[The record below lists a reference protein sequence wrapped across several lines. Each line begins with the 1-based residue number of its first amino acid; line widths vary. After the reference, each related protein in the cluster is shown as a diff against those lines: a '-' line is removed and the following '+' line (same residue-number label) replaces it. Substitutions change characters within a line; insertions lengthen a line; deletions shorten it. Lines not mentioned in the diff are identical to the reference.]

1 MEQKKKALG
10 RGLEELFSTEVLDF
24 DTFESNIMENAT
36 TNEIQDIPINE
47 IRPNPYQPRKSFNE
61 EALRELSESIKNHGV
76 FQPIIVKKGIRGYD
90 LIAGERRLRAS
101 KMAGLDKIPAIVKDF
116 SDDEMREIALLENIQ
131 RENLTAI
138 ELAWA
143 YKGIIDNL
151 DIRQEDLALRIGK
164 SRSHIT
170 NTLGLLNLPE
180 EVQKMILNGE
190 LSMGHA
196 RVLSK
201 MEDES
206 KITGLAKK
214 IINEGLSVHEIE
226 EISKDE
232 EIKKR
237 VPITRRERNTDYTN
251 IENELKDIVNMIS
264 EKLMP
269 EEDKNWLT
277 GEPVSDSKIF
287 FVNNAG
293 LCLLSAWF
301 LRLLSMLDYLNEARK
316 DIKDTKS
323 RIRAMFLLQYLT
335 CQEEKEYRETELV
348 FNRLLVGLPMH
359 IPLPKRLELTAD
371 EKQIADSLLSAV
383 KAHWSK
389 MNGTSLKGFL
399 QSFVTRTGRLE
410 EQDEK
415 WLLTVDDKTHDIL
428 LDSVPWGFR
437 QIRLPWLKKYIQVKW
452 HDKQEF

>member
-151 DIRQEDLALRIGK
+151 DIRQEDLALRIRK

-251 IENELKDIVNMIS
+251 IENELKDILGTKVKVDNKKINIYFENVN
-264 EKLMP
+264 
-269 EEDKNWLT
+269 D
-277 GEPVSDSKIF
+277 
-287 FVNNAG
+287 
-293 LCLLSAWF
+293 
-301 LRLLSMLDYLNEARK
+301 LNRILEIMNIE
-316 DIKDTKS
+316 IK
-323 RIRAMFLLQYLT
+323 
-335 CQEEKEYRETELV
+335 
-348 FNRLLVGLPMH
+348 
-359 IPLPKRLELTAD
+359 
-371 EKQIADSLLSAV
+371 
-383 KAHWSK
+383 
-389 MNGTSLKGFL
+389 
-399 QSFVTRTGRLE
+399 
-410 EQDEK
+410 
-415 WLLTVDDKTHDIL
+415 
-428 LDSVPWGFR
+428 
-437 QIRLPWLKKYIQVKW
+437 
-452 HDKQEF
+452 

>member
-251 IENELKDIVNMIS
+251 IENELKDILGTKVKVDN
-264 EKLMP
+264 K
-269 EEDKNWLT
+269 
-277 GEPVSDSKIF
+277 KINIYF
-287 FVNNAG
+287 EN
-293 LCLLSAWF
+293 
-301 LRLLSMLDYLNEARK
+301 DLNRILEIMNIE
-316 DIKDTKS
+316 IK
-323 RIRAMFLLQYLT
+323 
-335 CQEEKEYRETELV
+335 
-348 FNRLLVGLPMH
+348 
-359 IPLPKRLELTAD
+359 
-371 EKQIADSLLSAV
+371 
-383 KAHWSK
+383 
-389 MNGTSLKGFL
+389 
-399 QSFVTRTGRLE
+399 
-410 EQDEK
+410 
-415 WLLTVDDKTHDIL
+415 
-428 LDSVPWGFR
+428 
-437 QIRLPWLKKYIQVKW
+437 
-452 HDKQEF
+452 

>member
-36 TNEIQDIPINE
+36 TNEIQDIPVNE

-61 EALRELSESIKNHGV
+61 DALRELSESIKNHGV

-206 KITGLAKK
+206 KITDLAKK

-251 IENELKDIVNMIS
+251 VENELRDVLGTKVKVDN
-264 EKLMP
+264 K
-269 EEDKNWLT
+269 
-277 GEPVSDSKIF
+277 KINIYF
-287 FVNNAG
+287 ENIN
-293 LCLLSAWF
+293 
-301 LRLLSMLDYLNEARK
+301 DLNRILEIMNIE
-316 DIKDTKS
+316 IK
-323 RIRAMFLLQYLT
+323 
-335 CQEEKEYRETELV
+335 
-348 FNRLLVGLPMH
+348 
-359 IPLPKRLELTAD
+359 
-371 EKQIADSLLSAV
+371 
-383 KAHWSK
+383 
-389 MNGTSLKGFL
+389 
-399 QSFVTRTGRLE
+399 
-410 EQDEK
+410 
-415 WLLTVDDKTHDIL
+415 
-428 LDSVPWGFR
+428 
-437 QIRLPWLKKYIQVKW
+437 
-452 HDKQEF
+452 

>member
-237 VPITRRERNTDYTN
+237 VPITRRERNTDYTY
-251 IENELKDIVNMIS
+251 IENELKDILGTKVKVDNKKINIYFENVN
-264 EKLMP
+264 
-269 EEDKNWLT
+269 D
-277 GEPVSDSKIF
+277 
-287 FVNNAG
+287 
-293 LCLLSAWF
+293 
-301 LRLLSMLDYLNEARK
+301 LNRILEIMNIE
-316 DIKDTKS
+316 IK
-323 RIRAMFLLQYLT
+323 
-335 CQEEKEYRETELV
+335 
-348 FNRLLVGLPMH
+348 
-359 IPLPKRLELTAD
+359 
-371 EKQIADSLLSAV
+371 
-383 KAHWSK
+383 
-389 MNGTSLKGFL
+389 
-399 QSFVTRTGRLE
+399 
-410 EQDEK
+410 
-415 WLLTVDDKTHDIL
+415 
-428 LDSVPWGFR
+428 
-437 QIRLPWLKKYIQVKW
+437 
-452 HDKQEF
+452 

>member
-10 RGLEELFSTEVLDF
+10 KGLEELFSTEVLDF

-36 TNEIQDIPINE
+36 TNEIQDISVNE

-61 EALRELSESIKNHGV
+61 DALRELSESIKNHGV

-101 KMAGLDKIPAIVKDF
+101 KIAGLDKIPAIVKDF

-206 KITGLAKK
+206 KITDLAKK
-214 IINEGLSVHEIE
+214 IMSEGLSVHEIE
-226 EISKDE
+226 EISKNE
-232 EIKKR
+232 KIKKR

-251 IENELKDIVNMIS
+251 VENEL
-264 EKLMP
+264 
-269 EEDKNWLT
+269 
-277 GEPVSDSKIF
+277 
-287 FVNNAG
+287 
-293 LCLLSAWF
+293 
-301 LRLLSMLDYLNEARK
+301 R
-316 DIKDTKS
+316 
-323 RIRAMFLLQYLT
+323 
-335 CQEEKEYRETELV
+335 
-348 FNRLLVGLPMH
+348 
-359 IPLPKRLELTAD
+359 
-371 EKQIADSLLSAV
+371 
-383 KAHWSK
+383 
-389 MNGTSLKGFL
+389 
-399 QSFVTRTGRLE
+399 
-410 EQDEK
+410 
-415 WLLTVDDKTHDIL
+415 DIL
-428 LDSVPWGFR
+428 GTKVKVDN
-437 QIRLPWLKKYIQVKW
+437 KKINIYFENVNDLNRILEIMNIEIK
-452 HDKQEF
+452 

>member
-47 IRPNPYQPRKSFNE
+47 IRSNPYQPRKSFNE

-251 IENELKDIVNMIS
+251 IENELKDILGTKVKVDNKKINIYFENVN
-264 EKLMP
+264 
-269 EEDKNWLT
+269 D
-277 GEPVSDSKIF
+277 
-287 FVNNAG
+287 
-293 LCLLSAWF
+293 
-301 LRLLSMLDYLNEARK
+301 LNRILEIMNIE
-316 DIKDTKS
+316 IK
-323 RIRAMFLLQYLT
+323 
-335 CQEEKEYRETELV
+335 
-348 FNRLLVGLPMH
+348 
-359 IPLPKRLELTAD
+359 
-371 EKQIADSLLSAV
+371 
-383 KAHWSK
+383 
-389 MNGTSLKGFL
+389 
-399 QSFVTRTGRLE
+399 
-410 EQDEK
+410 
-415 WLLTVDDKTHDIL
+415 
-428 LDSVPWGFR
+428 
-437 QIRLPWLKKYIQVKW
+437 
-452 HDKQEF
+452 

>member
-101 KMAGLDKIPAIVKDF
+101 KMTGLDKIPAIVKDF

-206 KITGLAKK
+206 KITDLAKK

-251 IENELKDIVNMIS
+251 IENELKDILGTKVKVDNKKINIYFENVN
-264 EKLMP
+264 
-269 EEDKNWLT
+269 D
-277 GEPVSDSKIF
+277 
-287 FVNNAG
+287 
-293 LCLLSAWF
+293 
-301 LRLLSMLDYLNEARK
+301 LNRILEIMNIE
-316 DIKDTKS
+316 IK
-323 RIRAMFLLQYLT
+323 
-335 CQEEKEYRETELV
+335 
-348 FNRLLVGLPMH
+348 
-359 IPLPKRLELTAD
+359 
-371 EKQIADSLLSAV
+371 
-383 KAHWSK
+383 
-389 MNGTSLKGFL
+389 
-399 QSFVTRTGRLE
+399 
-410 EQDEK
+410 
-415 WLLTVDDKTHDIL
+415 
-428 LDSVPWGFR
+428 
-437 QIRLPWLKKYIQVKW
+437 
-452 HDKQEF
+452 

>member
-251 IENELKDIVNMIS
+251 IENELKDLLGTKVKVDNKKINIYFENVN
-264 EKLMP
+264 
-269 EEDKNWLT
+269 D
-277 GEPVSDSKIF
+277 
-287 FVNNAG
+287 
-293 LCLLSAWF
+293 
-301 LRLLSMLDYLNEARK
+301 LNRILEIMNIE
-316 DIKDTKS
+316 IK
-323 RIRAMFLLQYLT
+323 
-335 CQEEKEYRETELV
+335 
-348 FNRLLVGLPMH
+348 
-359 IPLPKRLELTAD
+359 
-371 EKQIADSLLSAV
+371 
-383 KAHWSK
+383 
-389 MNGTSLKGFL
+389 
-399 QSFVTRTGRLE
+399 
-410 EQDEK
+410 
-415 WLLTVDDKTHDIL
+415 
-428 LDSVPWGFR
+428 
-437 QIRLPWLKKYIQVKW
+437 
-452 HDKQEF
+452 